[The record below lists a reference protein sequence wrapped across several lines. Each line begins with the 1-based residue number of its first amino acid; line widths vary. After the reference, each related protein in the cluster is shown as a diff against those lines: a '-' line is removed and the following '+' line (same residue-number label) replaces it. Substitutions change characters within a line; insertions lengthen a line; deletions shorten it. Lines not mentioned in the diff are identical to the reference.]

1 MSEDQ
6 SKEKAPVKKIILQL
20 LIKHWK
26 EILLVLL
33 SMGIFFKM
41 QSDMNEIQKAYDAAR
56 ESFEQQIEGLQ
67 NIHQEELRQ
76 RQEAIERYETEL
88 QRIQEEYAK
97 DLEKIERE
105 VRRSER
111 ELESDHTEAPQ
122 EVINEIIEQ
131 FGFEYVE

>member
-1 MSEDQ
+1 
-6 SKEKAPVKKIILQL
+6 
-20 LIKHWK
+20 
-26 EILLVLL
+26 
-33 SMGIFFKM
+33 MGIFFKM